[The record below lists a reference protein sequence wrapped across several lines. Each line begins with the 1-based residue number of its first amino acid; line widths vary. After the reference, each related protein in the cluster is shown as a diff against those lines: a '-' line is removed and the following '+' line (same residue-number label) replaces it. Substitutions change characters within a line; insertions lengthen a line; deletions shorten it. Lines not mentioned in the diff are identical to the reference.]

1 MIDAEQA
8 FMFASTAA
16 DYFRIIKRENHAY
29 QNFQNSL
36 YKTLTKAI
44 VFQSSLHQ
52 TLLVQ
57 CSLSFASSND
67 GFTNLRRKN
76 TINKKNTLYVDSIQI
91 QEHLFIVCFFVCL
104 FVMSFPIFFKKR
116 YIYSQRV
123 PSLKTCPRGFPRPS
137 ANRS

>member
-1 MIDAEQA
+1 MLNKL
-8 FMFASTAA
+8 FVSKAA

-67 GFTNLRRKN
+67 GFTNLRKKN
-76 TINKKNTLYVDSIQI
+76 TINKKIPYTLTAFKYKNTGL
-91 QEHLFIVCFFVCL
+91 LFAFFVCL
-104 FVMSFPIFFKKR
+104 FVMSFPIFFLKR

>member
-1 MIDAEQA
+1 MIDVEQP
-8 FMFASTAA
+8 FMFVSKAA

-76 TINKKNTLYVDSIQI
+76 TINKKIPYTLTAFKYKNTCLLFAFLYVS
-91 QEHLFIVCFFVCL
+91 LLCL
-104 FVMSFPIFFKKR
+104 FPFF
-116 YIYSQRV
+116 
-123 PSLKTCPRGFPRPS
+123 F
-137 ANRS
+137 